1 MPSLPQLKY
10 QELINLLKFFG
21 IGLQGDGSPQLKVT
35 NRSGKTVA
43 VHCHP
48 SQGFWPQA
56 LSRLLRDL
64 EVSRDGFWRWSDG
77 GRKAK

>member
-1 MPSLPQLKY
+1 MKY
-10 QELINLLKFFG
+10 FG
-21 IGLQGDGSPQLKVT
+21 TDLNSEGSPQLKVT
-35 NRSGKTVA
+35 NRSGKSVA

-64 EVSRDGFWRWSDG
+64 EISRDEFWGWWNG
-77 GRKAK
+77 GRKAR